1 VKARPSGEKRRKEMQ
16 RQERNR
22 EKAERRKVRKEERL
36 QRAASGAEGATTV
49 APDVDSGSSERTA
62 PSELGA
68 VSASDGDA
76 MRLGASQS

>member
-49 APDVDSGSSERTA
+49 APDVDSGIRE

-68 VSASDGDA
+68 ASTSDGNVTAVDD
-76 MRLGASQS
+76 SQR